1 MRKAISLLLACVIL
15 ITAWSPLTASAAF
28 TPTFDVVSE
37 SAYLVNTD
45 TGKVVYEKNKD
56 KQLDPASL
64 TKMMTCIIALEQI
77 EDLEGTTATAPSYVF
92 DELYGLNASNAGIM
106 VNETLTMKDLLY
118 ALMLSSACEAAGIIA
133 DYISDGNPEQF
144 VEMMNTKA
152 KEIGCQNTVFKNPSG
167 LEADGQEMCIR
178 DRYWSPCWAH
188 NNNHPNSAAYC
199 CAVCFEKTVELGHK
213 LWEDGIDW

>member
-1 MRKAISLLLACVIL
+1 MCIR
-15 ITAWSPLTASAAF
+15 
-28 TPTFDVVSE
+28 DR
-37 SAYLVNTD
+37 
-45 TGKVVYEKNKD
+45 NKD